1 MKTEYNLSRN
11 KFWAIAE
18 LKLNCALN
26 LKKADKDTTT
36 VIMIKTD
43 KLKEVQTQLDNREH
57 HHPLTTYGSSNARLN
72 ER

>member
-1 MKTEYNLSRN
+1 MKPKYNLSRN
-11 KFWAIAE
+11 EFWAIAE

>member
-1 MKTEYNLSRN
+1 MKPEYNLSRN
-11 KFWAIAE
+11 EVWAIAE

-43 KLKEVQTQLDNREH
+43 KIKEVQAQLDNREH
-57 HHPLTTYGSSNARLN
+57 HHALRTYASSNARLN